1 MGYMARRE
9 DLESRFHEGALQ
21 RMTTMSRDE
30 AGCRIERRACWQD
43 TEIAELSLLLPAGQ
57 AAQMER
63 LAHSRNLTLGQLI
76 RRLIRDYLT
85 DRVATGPVNNQPVG
99 SLAIPRGDGFDSQ
112 GPSP

>member
-1 MGYMARRE
+1 MGYMPRRE

-30 AGCRIERRACWQD
+30 AGCRIGRRTSWLD
-43 TEIAELSLLLPAGQ
+43 EEIAEFSLLLPAEQ

-76 RRLIRDYLT
+76 RRLIRDDLT
-85 DRVATGPVNNQPVG
+85 DRVATGPVSKQPMG
-99 SLAIPRGDGFDSQ
+99 SLALLRGD
-112 GPSP
+112 